1 MSIIESLAGLRS
13 SSTFLVL
20 KGYRSES
27 GELADYQ
34 IVFHMS
40 YEAALKRSLMQLSTL
55 VPADELE
62 AQAKQELVASYS
74 KSLEKV
80 QSEPLEV
87 LGEVYDRVLDKDG
100 NVVKGVKVHKDT
112 GVLYLFGLAHQKV
125 VREPGVYKQVN
136 KRPLTVAKDKL
147 RKGLPVERFRQFVI
161 KSGQVES
168 ISVENLSLLPEV

>member
-1 MSIIESLAGLRS
+1 MSIIESLSGLRP

-40 YEAALKRSLMQLSTL
+40 YENALKRSIMQLSVF

-62 AQAKQELVASYS
+62 AQAKEELVASYA

-80 QSEPLEV
+80 QSELEV

-100 NVVKGVKVHKDT
+100 HVVKGVKVHKDT

-147 RKGLPVERFRQFVI
+147 RKGLPASRFRQFVI
-161 KSGQVES
+161 KPGQVES
-168 ISVENLSLLPEV
+168 IQVENLSLLPEV